1 MSVGRWA
8 AAVLEALGSG
18 PDVLINNCGSE
29 RRRRSEQRDRAAG
42 VPAALGGPKGH
53 LGSRPLDQRPR
64 NPQHHAPF
72 RPRNGERN
80 AWFRRWF
87 GSGCDLGVGP
97 QVARGSGL
105 IVNLSSGSGHST
117 FDATGDGVYST
128 SKWAVESISKCV
140 AMSLPAPLL
149 CVPFAPGIVR
159 TEMNSSEQYP
169 TVSSS
174 TRSFEVKVRA
184 RG

>member
-1 MSVGRWA
+1 M
-8 AAVLEALGSG
+8 
-18 PDVLINNCGSE
+18 
-29 RRRRSEQRDRAAG
+29 
-42 VPAALGGPKGH
+42 
-53 LGSRPLDQRPR
+53 
-64 NPQHHAPF
+64 
-72 RPRNGERN
+72 
-80 AWFRRWF
+80 
-87 GSGCDLGVGP
+87 
-97 QVARGSGL
+97 ARGSGL

-169 TVSSS
+169 TAEEWAVLAAPYILNLMDAPLRHS
-174 TRSFEVKVRA
+174 TGRQWYAQPSLALFQHA
-184 RG
+184 SA

>member
-1 MSVGRWA
+1 M
-8 AAVLEALGSG
+8 
-18 PDVLINNCGSE
+18 
-29 RRRRSEQRDRAAG
+29 
-42 VPAALGGPKGH
+42 
-53 LGSRPLDQRPR
+53 
-64 NPQHHAPF
+64 
-72 RPRNGERN
+72 
-80 AWFRRWF
+80 
-87 GSGCDLGVGP
+87 
-97 QVARGSGL
+97 ARGSGL

-169 TVSSS
+169 TAEEWAVLAAPYILNLMDAPSSEAFNGTS
-174 TRSFEVKVRA
+174 MVRRTIA
-184 RG
+184 CFVPTFQVTLLTCLMGDVRVCR

>member
-1 MSVGRWA
+1 M
-8 AAVLEALGSG
+8 
-18 PDVLINNCGSE
+18 
-29 RRRRSEQRDRAAG
+29 
-42 VPAALGGPKGH
+42 
-53 LGSRPLDQRPR
+53 
-64 NPQHHAPF
+64 
-72 RPRNGERN
+72 
-80 AWFRRWF
+80 
-87 GSGCDLGVGP
+87 
-97 QVARGSGL
+97 ARGSGL

-169 TVSSS
+169 TAEEWAVLAAPYILNLMDAPSSEAFNGTS
-174 TRSFEVKVRA
+174 MVRTTIA
-184 RG
+184 CFVPTCFCVTC